1 MTMNRM
7 EEQIAAMS
15 ALGDPTRRRLYFFVV
30 SRPEGAGRE
39 EAAKSVGVTRALA
52 AFHLDR
58 LLEDGLLVTEY
69 RRLTGRSGPGAGRPA
84 KIYRR
89 SPRQLAVTLPQ
100 RNYELLARLLAQA
113 LIAGDGASSLESLTD
128 AAYELGTTLGARAR
142 EEAGSRPGRDRLL
155 AAAAEVLAD
164 CGYEPARDGRCLRL
178 GNCPF
183 SPLSGEFTAVVCQM
197 NVALMQGMVD
207 GMRIKGVE
215 AALDPDLE
223 HCCVVLRPAPR
234 RAPET
239 EAALADEAA
248 S

>member
-1 MTMNRM
+1 M

-58 LLEDGLLVTEY
+58 LVKDGLLVTEY
-69 RRLTGRSGPGAGRPA
+69 RRLTGRTGPGAGRPA

-113 LIAGDGASSLESLTD
+113 LIAGDGASSLESLMD
-128 AAYELGTTLGARAR
+128 AAYGLGTTLGARAR
-142 EEAGSRPGRDRLL
+142 KEAGSRPGRDRLL
-155 AAAAEVLAD
+155 TAAA
-164 CGYEPARDGRCLRL
+164 GGRL
-178 GNCPF
+178 GL
-183 SPLSGEFTAVVCQM
+183 SPPPSFVQDRLP
-197 NVALMQGMVD
+197 D
-207 GMRIKGVE
+207 G
-215 AALDPDLE
+215 AA
-223 HCCVVLRPAPR
+223 HRTGQLRGIIC
-234 RAPET
+234 T
-239 EAALADEAA
+239 CL
-248 S
+248 